1 MANNPT
7 KSRSARIINNQSSV
21 VNWKAFTLIE
31 LLVVIAVIAL
41 LMALLV
47 PALRAAREQA
57 RRAVCL
63 SNLRQLT
70 LAWISYAN
78 ENDGWLVSGI
88 SSGTGGSDPSQG
100 GWLGNAFLETNREAV
115 LEHPHKGKLWAYI
128 NDVDFYRC
136 PSGEPRHLATY
147 AIVSAAKGFLVEGT
161 VVRGQASIADKSKRV
176 GRTVLYLVRLEQITH
191 PGPGNRAVFI
201 DQRWLVVGD
210 YRVLYLVPAWSV
222 VSPAPFHHAGGTT
235 LSFADAH
242 AEYWKWKGRETLE
255 MRRTMYA
262 YRDLFYPM
270 LVDSD
275 GNVVDYHPETEDGLY
290 DLQRLQRATW
300 GRLGYEDESGR

>member
-1 MANNPT
+1 
-7 KSRSARIINNQSSV
+7 
-21 VNWKAFTLIE
+21 
-31 LLVVIAVIAL
+31 VVIAVIAL

-63 SNLRQLT
+63 SNLRHLS

-78 ENDGWLVSGI
+78 ENDGWLVTGT
-88 SSGTGGSDPSQG
+88 SSAAGASDPSQT
-100 GWLGNAFLETNREAV
+100 GWLGRAFLETNREAV

-147 AIVSAAKGFLVEGT
+147 AIVSAAKGFMVEGT
-161 VVRGQASIADKSKRV
+161 VVRPEGPATNFADRSKRV

-201 DQRWLVVGD
+201 DQGWLVVRD
-210 YRVLYLVPAWSV
+210 YRVLYLVPCWFQG
-222 VSPAPFHHAGGTT
+222 SPAPFHHAGGTT
-235 LSFADAH
+235 LSFADGH

-255 MRRTMYA
+255 MRRKMRP

-275 GNVVDYHPETEDGLY
+275 ENGADYHPETEDGLY

-300 GRLGYEDESGR
+300 GRLGYEDKSGR